1 MGNEKEL
8 RILERYKG
16 FFKEL
21 KTENI
26 MNKMFVVLK
35 DENKIREAQEIMK
48 NRQIS
53 GIPIVGDNNNLVNIL
68 TMEDIIT
75 ALERGIIDQ
84 KISKLKRKE
93 VITIKI
99 DDGFEEIIEKI
110 TSYGYR
116 RYPVVNRENKLIGIV
131 SLQDLLFSVLSKL
144 SVLYLHDER
153 RREILDSPL
162 SVFIQNNFNKNQPEF
177 IYEINN
183 SDVNN
188 AGEGSALLKNF
199 LLNKGFDKKIV
210 RNISISVYEAE
221 VNVVIHGGGVG
232 KIIAITNNDSIVV
245 FVEDVGPGIEDI
257 ETAMKAGYST
267 APEYIRTLGFGA
279 GMGLANI
286 KRFADKLI
294 LTSEKEKGVKLEMMF
309 WLENK

>member
-26 MNKMFVVLK
+26 MDKMLIVLK
-35 DENKIREAQEIMK
+35 ENDKIREAQRIMK
-48 NRQIS
+48 NRQMS
-53 GIPIVGDNNNLVNIL
+53 GVPIVGDDNKLVNIL
-68 TMEDIIT
+68 TMEDIIN
-75 ALERGIIDQ
+75 ALEKGVIDEE
-84 KISKLKRKE
+84 ISVLKRKE
-93 VITIKI
+93 VITLKI
-99 DDGFEEIIEKI
+99 DDDFEKIIEKI

-116 RYPVVNRENKLIGIV
+116 GYPVVNHENRLIGMV
-131 SLQDLLFSVLSKL
+131 SLQDLLFAVLSKL

-162 SVFIQNNFNKNQPEF
+162 SVFIKNSINKNQPEF
-177 IYEINN
+177 VYEINN

-210 RNISISVYEAE
+210 RNASISVYEAE

-232 KIIAITNNDSIVV
+232 KIIAITNSESIVV

-257 ETAMKAGYST
+257 EIAMKPGFST

-294 LTSEKEKGVKLEMMF
+294 LTSEKERGVKLEMMF
-309 WLENK
+309 WLDNK